1 MTLGY
6 EDRLTVNNA
15 FDENL
20 LFLFNENEENSS
32 LSNINLDNEENAD
45 TNLNETSSNEI
56 TNTTNEDD
64 LFSEEDLDLIAE
76 QYLNNQ
82 DD

>member
-1 MTLGY
+1 M
-6 EDRLTVNNA
+6 
-15 FDENL
+15 
-20 LFLFNENEENSS
+20 FLFNEKEENSS
-32 LSNINLDNEENAD
+32 LSNIILDNEENDD
-45 TNLNETSSNEI
+45 TNLNETSSKEI
-56 TNTTNEDD
+56 TNTNNEDD